1 MNSAKER
8 AKSLGIEIASRFPSS
23 CDSPESAR
31 KGAEALASELAAGV
45 LRPELAGCASA
56 AIESFCSELA
66 SNPEMLR
73 QGLSAGEP
81 PALSG
86 FLRRS
91 LLARM
96 AEHPEFEMHP
106 DAGKELLR
114 ALSRPKSGSDSK
126 TIENAI
132 RKILDAHASSPAGED
147 PEMTLGQAMRACAQA
162 SVEKFKK
169 QRLAKAEPANKGL
182 VESAMPPQSGEL
194 AMSAKRRAPESHPEC
209 AIADKLETQA
219 QNLNREQA
227 KSMGAFSELC
237 KTMAEN
243 CELAGKAS
251 ASFLAGGL
259 LWLAASLAPRVIGAF
274 YKRDVARKERPFPA
288 DEALR
293 LEYSAVCAADCYR
306 DPIPGATTL
315 IQTQGA
321 NLRRLGSYGVR
332 GSSFGAAFYSGD
344 GIAVLAFRGTE
355 MTDRKDWI
363 SNLRQHFLGA
373 QASAQ
378 YRQAKALCSDF
389 LDNVLELALAG
400 HAPKEIV
407 IAGHSLGGGL
417 AQYAALSCPG
427 QIAKLRALGIHVHCA
442 VFNSA
447 ALGPETCAELDAKGA
462 GPLAEEIVTSYRA
475 SADPL
480 NNRILG
486 RGKIYGF
493 EEEFE
498 SPEAPNATFS
508 VASHAMNSVL
518 EWARKKAR
526 EAVALAGGSL
536 PSPDS
541 GLAEMASPK
550 ASLKLRVA

>member
-8 AKSLGIEIASRFPSS
+8 AKALGVEIAARFPSS

-31 KGAEALASELAAGV
+31 KGAEQLAAELASGV
-45 LRPELAGCASA
+45 LRPDLAGCASA
-56 AIESFCSELA
+56 AIESFCAQLA
-66 SNPEMLR
+66 ENPEMQR
-73 QGLSAGEP
+73 QGLSAGQP

-106 DAGKELLR
+106 AAGKELLR
-114 ALSRPKSGSDSK
+114 ALSRPRSGSDSK
-126 TIENAI
+126 TIENAV
-132 RKILDAHASSPAGED
+132 RKILDAHAASPAGED
-147 PEMTLGQAMRACAQA
+147 PEMTLGQAMRACAWA

-169 QRLAKAEPANKGL
+169 QKLAKAYPELKNPF
-182 VESAMPPQSGEL
+182 ESAAPKTSDL
-194 AMSAKRRAPESHPEC
+194 AAAAKRRSPATHPEC

-227 KSMGAFSELC
+227 QTMGAFSALC

-306 DPIPGATTL
+306 DPIPGAKTL
-315 IQTQGA
+315 IQTHGA
-321 NLRRLGSYGVR
+321 NLERLGSYGVR

-373 QASAQ
+373 QSSAQ

-400 HAPKEIV
+400 QAPKEIA

-417 AQYAALSCPG
+417 AQYAALSCPE
-427 QIAKLRALGIHVHCA
+427 QIAKLRALGVRVHCA

-518 EWARKKAR
+518 EWARRKAR
-526 EAVALAGGSL
+526 EAVALAGLSL
-536 PSPDS
+536 PSADS
-541 GLAEMASPK
+541 PQAEPTLPK
-550 ASLKLRVA
+550 TSLRLRSA